1 MKKNKLA
8 YLGLLGLIGLLGIPT
23 GNYGLFGFFGLF
35 GFLGLLRT
43 KNDELLEQNIGKAA
57 SNAFMVSV
65 VALAATMAL
74 VATLETLAVA
84 MIGIAVTFV
93 VQILT
98 YTFSI
103 SYYEHR

>member
-74 VATLETLAVA
+74 VATLETVAVA

-93 VQILT
+93 AQILT

-103 SYYEHR
+103 SYYERR

>member
-35 GFLGLLRT
+35 GFLGLLFT

-57 SNAFMVSV
+57 SSAFAVSV
-65 VALAATMAL
+65 VGLATTMAL
-74 VATLETLAVA
+74 TATLESIDVA
-84 MIGIAVTFV
+84 MVGVAATFV
-93 VQILT
+93 AQILT

-103 SYYEHR
+103 SWYEHR